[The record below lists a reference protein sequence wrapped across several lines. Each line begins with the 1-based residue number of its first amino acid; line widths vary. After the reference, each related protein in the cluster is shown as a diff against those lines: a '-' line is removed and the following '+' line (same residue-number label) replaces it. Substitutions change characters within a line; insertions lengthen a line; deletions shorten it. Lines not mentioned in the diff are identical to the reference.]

1 MLSMCG
7 LLCRMLRGWRHSEAV
22 MLMAKALSQPHSSLL
37 VQDILAS
44 DSGIVKVNEPSC
56 TSLFC
61 QNSNEGSVGQLLW
74 RDNNKQAVVIAPKQ
88 RVDLKRWTLFMMAA
102 DQLSN
107 SHGRESAQQ
116 ASENGFP
123 SAKPEV
129 TTTITVLLEASYREQ
144 EDNQLLDCYVMV
156 EQLSQPYA
164 WKARDVFGIIV
175 TTTPPQLLAMIQAFF
190 NNALIVDDDFLITK
204 IITVDLVGQPST
216 FDDPLSIPESVTPG
230 PWTTERA
237 SCTQMELAR
246 SVSPTNYTVGQL
258 SVREGDLMGACGIS
272 LHPPTLS
279 AVLRQQSSA
288 ESATDTST
296 TLHPQS
302 SSDSDK
308 RASSLDPQSSY
319 DSVSDYPT
327 SDTDDLSCNVYNF
340 YPRGWAVSGQ
350 QVVSGQPLSVRG
362 VLNQLEGKQYRK
374 PCSIVSNPMEDLW
387 QESDDKTKVVDAGNV
402 YQHGSLRCMNGPSG
416 FSRRS
421 EALLKVQSG
430 SSECSYPYQCIPG
443 KVICQNIQY
452 SAPGKAEQEIVKEAA
467 EYYQR
472 AVSSAQERREWAKK
486 SLSSTSEDD
495 GPPCKFSFS
504 DTKEK
509 AVVTQEPKRQP
520 VRINSEADLS
530 RATNIIK
537 ENLANIVENYLV
549 KHGSS
554 EYQHLV
560 SRAKTND
567 DRNLETDTHSGSQGV
582 NVNVRDKVIHT
593 TTSRVLNDQYEVTKT
608 QDVQQISISISF
620 EDDEKLVT
628 EIIGGRDE
636 GLVSVVDTKKAPVEG
651 FSAEEISGYL
661 TKREEY
667 PHKPVE
673 EDQSPVL
680 SPVEG
685 SGVCK
690 STGRSEKK
698 LVKSEELLPPTM
710 KRESCIDIPNNDDE
724 FRSVTRFEDQSIQER
739 AWLEKEELPGSLIVK
754 SEAVIN
760 ISETFIGN
768 GNFDE
773 PSRNNEKMLEMLQ
786 LHKND
791 LIEAP
796 DTKKEDT
803 SEELIDLEIES
814 KLKEKELAEV
824 SKSPTLKE
832 CFQIIESHKKEEKV
846 SNIEEVVH
854 TDNVDTTS
862 TENVDSSRI
871 KDIDQSLA
879 GNDNKY
885 TDIPIILDSVQENI
899 AVNEK
904 RNQKLSLISEIE
916 ENGDGTHLEIQEKG
930 QVDEVSDDDSSQ
942 KPRCLKEIHKLN
954 TKSSTTSES
963 SFESLPY
970 RMLSSQPDS
979 LNDDLGLVI
988 ELTSAPIDSEKAL
1001 AAKRELIRQERMAA
1015 MSLMS
1020 GTLLESRDEIRSE
1033 AIFEKGSEFETV
1045 DAEKCSDVDAVHEEE
1060 NLEMNAMAAAAS
1072 TQEEDR
1078 ESYPSSLF
1086 DSGVDIVMHEHVS
1099 SINSSLS
1106 KSLVSPVES
1115 AAESG
1120 FSSLKEPLVPEGAM
1134 VEDSGPGEHRG
1145 VCLSKSKDSLDLTD
1159 TDKFPGT
1166 DTLSDDM
1173 ETLSS
1178 NAGDI
1183 TLVESGPVSKEG
1195 SARGSVSDG
1204 IYQDNGYL
1212 RYGSES
1218 SHLDLDSV
1226 GIPNTYLKGS
1236 HYEATAAIEDMSGRD
1251 ELPPNAGGDQLT
1263 QQNLMRHAEKTSI
1276 STDIVDY
1283 CNRLQKLSLD
1293 YVKASSSEKFDQK
1306 SAKYLPDDSETSKRK
1321 TSESIS
1327 SEDTVISKVSA
1338 EEQNNK
1344 IQSQGSQEDQM
1355 ELPESLQECSEYEDL
1370 NKTGDYDVG
1379 MENGEPCKSPVSHIA
1394 INGKIS
1400 ISSGEGIELKE
1411 RYSAVTPTVPL
1422 GADQECD
1429 IAVEGKS
1436 EENER
1441 LLDMKNRSEITEQK
1455 ADESVHKE
1463 GSINGSSLAGSV
1475 ERKHSS
1481 VGHKSRG
1488 STLTSST
1495 SQSEEIPRDATVADK
1510 ALGQEN
1516 YSPKDST
1523 RHVFPDA
1530 AKQSSQSEKTSM
1542 SSAEKE
1548 SNIQPVH
1555 ATETEKSRKSNK
1567 SKSEVSDKSSPNARE
1582 TCSNSDRPSRH
1593 SSRSGVSDLE
1603 DEVFLPPSEN
1613 YIFDGR
1619 PVIYCPKIDMA
1630 DQIGIE
1636 HPQVA
1641 MSVFAVIPSKEIKS
1655 GKDGRWE
1662 EHMGKGSAFK
1672 MADYYAAQDSKIQKE
1687 EKDKPLVVSEFR
1699 KISEGFTVVEDNI
1712 LIEEGQS
1719 KAQIESDTSE
1729 ESVEWKNKTA
1739 EIKAP
1744 LRCIGGAPL
1753 TDDYTHI
1760 EGTEI
1765 EPVANVQEELKTT
1778 KTDSEGWTPSKDSA
1792 NANKMDNEALGEGK
1806 MEEGSDTKG
1815 TCKAAREIHPAVRS
1829 KRADGGGQ
1837 SNLKNGEEVH
1847 SSQTILKSG
1856 VSDIESKSHRESAIY
1871 DDRVRSYESEWV
1883 IAADGHTII
1892 NPVFQES
1899 PISPF
1904 TTQTNN
1910 LIEESPK
1917 PSDYRVFD
1925 LSKPA
1930 IDEASDH
1937 SKPKLARMA
1946 NLERSDTSMAIQRV
1960 SDMEVLP
1967 VNKVAIKILDNDE
1980 SVPQS
1985 PILSP
1990 LSPKFSCKTNSTSFS
2005 GVKEAVAVAEETITR
2020 RRTGSDANDHTISDK
2035 ANEKRLNTSKR
2046 EGKVFDF
2053 DKVPDLEECKS
2064 QGTGSLKS
2072 KESEESEISNVTSN
2086 EDYSAKSEPE
2096 MKTEGDE
2103 RLSTQTLDE
2112 QRSVS
2117 KGDIRSGWAVGGSL
2131 ERLERTSSSKEGKGH
2146 HQGSISSAKSEDLG
2160 MKCEK
2165 VSLKSQ
2171 GSLDKFPHFDQIS
2184 AQQKAR
2190 GARKKVLSVDT
2201 EGKDKL
2207 GKEKSKEMHRSAT
2220 LPVGSLSVKKE
2231 DKKKEKDE
2239 KVKKKKK
2246 EKEVG
2251 VVEKKSAMSSLKG
2264 LLKRS
2269 KPKEKEKEKDKEKDK
2284 DSSSQEKLSSPSL
2297 FRKFERKSRSNTHSP
2312 LLDDKKNSSQGKV
2325 TSSTQQRDVDK
2336 LKHSPV
2342 AANGKTRPV
2351 ISSPVDVRPLS
2362 SPAEIGSSHRSSSVV
2377 GASGSESESP
2387 ASSHQSSPKRI
2398 VNHTRK
2404 TSMGNQPS
2412 PRLYRHVLTRN
2423 LSSSQESVDNPMLS
2437 SSHSTPQTSPHT
2449 SPKRRLVPASAS
2461 SYSLPASR
2469 DMSPPAPVM
2478 GTRALRGSN
2487 NSFSVTIGFKPT
2499 VEKHSR
2505 TMSEGADL
2513 NKVAVSPVCKRKE
2526 GSGILTQLNKR
2537 SSSMEILVFGKI
2549 REHCSEGGKS
2559 PGGSPF
2565 SREGSFRLHRE
2576 ISVET
2581 LFELPETSP
2590 RSSKTQEEYQ
2600 EYLNE
2605 VQARNDSQHGS
2616 SWSLF
2621 EESEME
2627 AQHRG
2632 TPKRRSSHHTT
2643 TGKKLS
2649 LPHNMHLSG
2658 LRETASS
2665 NPNLQRCG
2673 SPFIRGVSHS
2683 SSFTS
2688 SPFRR
2693 PHSSTAVFSP
2703 AKRVMSSVSGLSPPG
2718 ESSPGMPLMRVE
2730 EEGPCRKNLDVD
2742 TGKPPNVLVY
2752 AANKADYFEAVRD
2765 TLVNCL
2771 NQDRY
2776 TVYQLTDE
2784 MAFKSPWAGS
2794 TTLLV
2799 VCGDVPAHVSTVF
2812 IRYLLQGGR
2821 VLSICS
2827 DFLNVAVPLFAFE
2840 LPWTSSL
2847 VASGTVEVQ
2856 EQAVVSISYRR
2867 WSSVQLLH
2875 HQHCFHSSPKN
2886 KRFSQDLEKTSK
2898 KVSRSAVSVEPT
2910 HVEITDE
2917 CGGQHRLNLSI
2928 LATDDTWGAPSLLS
2942 ARLHGGNGKAVFSQV
2957 HLERDPQECFGA
2969 LNVPSKL
2976 SVSNEARLE
2985 ILRDLLNS
2993 ELSMDTT
3000 GSSSSC
3006 VYTAAYFLGRHEL
3019 KQDLLNKLQPHLE
3032 NQELKRPQLILQF
3045 VNAREIAKQAD
3056 EDLLPLLMNACPMT
3070 FSTVRYFE
3078 TLKTTA
3084 IGRLVIYC
3092 DVMTSSMK
3100 VIAGHPPLIHGI
3112 TVVPTQQTQGK
3123 GRSGNTWLSPLG
3135 CAMFSTQLHIPLS
3148 SNLGQHLPFLQHLVA
3163 IAIVQAVREYPG
3175 YGDIPLNLK
3184 WPNDIYIAGDTKV
3197 GGVIVEATTIG
3208 KEVIANVGCGINL
3221 SNSNPTYCINDA
3233 VRQHNKEHKTSLP
3246 EIDRETFLAR
3256 VFNHFEGLI
3265 DTFQTDGPEAVCPIY
3280 YKYWLHSNAVVTVQ
3294 NENRCIEN
3302 AVITGVDNYG
3312 FLEAHLVDGTMITLQ
3327 PDGNSF
3333 DMMEGLIYSKI
3344 H

>member
-1 MLSMCG
+1 MQGSGCG
-7 LLCRMLRGWRHSEAV
+7 L
-22 MLMAKALSQPHSSLL
+22 
-37 VQDILAS
+37 
-44 DSGIVKVNEPSC
+44 
-56 TSLFC
+56 
-61 QNSNEGSVGQLLW
+61 
-74 RDNNKQAVVIAPKQ
+74 
-88 RVDLKRWTLFMMAA
+88 
-102 DQLSN
+102 
-107 SHGRESAQQ
+107 
-116 ASENGFP
+116 
-123 SAKPEV
+123 
-129 TTTITVLLEASYREQ
+129 
-144 EDNQLLDCYVMV
+144 
-156 EQLSQPYA
+156 
-164 WKARDVFGIIV
+164 
-175 TTTPPQLLAMIQAFF
+175 
-190 NNALIVDDDFLITK
+190 
-204 IITVDLVGQPST
+204 
-216 FDDPLSIPESVTPG
+216 
-230 PWTTERA
+230 
-237 SCTQMELAR
+237 
-246 SVSPTNYTVGQL
+246 GQL
-258 SVREGDLMGACGIS
+258 SVKEGDPMGACGIS

-387 QESDDKTKVVDAGNV
+387 QESDEKTKVVDAGNV
-402 YQHGSLRCMNGPSG
+402 YQHGSLRCMNGPAG

-421 EALLKVQSG
+421 ETLLKVRRG
-430 SSECSYPYQCIPG
+430 SSECTYPYRCIPG

-486 SLSSTSEDD
+486 SFSSTSEDD

-509 AVVTQEPKRQP
+509 TVVTQEPKRHP

-554 EYQHLV
+554 EYQHLIPK
-560 SRAKTND
+560 AKGNG
-567 DRNLETDTHSGSQGV
+567 DRSIEADTHNGSQGV

-628 EIIGGRDE
+628 EIIGGCDE
-636 GLVSVVDTKKAPVEG
+636 GLVSVIDTKKASVQG
-651 FSAEEISGYL
+651 FSEEEVSKYFA
-661 TKREEY
+661 KQEES
-667 PHKPVE
+667 PDKSVE

-680 SPVEG
+680 SPVSGKSG
-685 SGVCK
+685 SK
-690 STGRSEKK
+690 SSGRSEKK

-768 GNFDE
+768 GNLDE
-773 PSRNNEKMLEMLQ
+773 PSRSNEKMLEMLQ
-786 LHKND
+786 IHKNGVMED
-791 LIEAP
+791 SQ
-796 DTKKEDT
+796 TKEDI
-803 SEELIDLEIES
+803 SEKPIDFKTES
-814 KLKEKELAEV
+814 GVREKESVEV
-824 SKSPTLKE
+824 NKIADESLISK
-832 CFQIIESHKKEEKV
+832 ESSLITESLEKEEKV
-846 SNIEEVVH
+846 SSPVTVYSADIDSISVENIDSYVV
-854 TDNVDTTS
+854 
-862 TENVDSSRI
+862 
-871 KDIDQSLA
+871 KDINQSLA
-879 GNDNKY
+879 NNDNKY
-885 TDIPIILDSVQENI
+885 SDIPIILDSTQENI

-904 RNQKLSLISEIE
+904 KNHKLSLISEVE
-916 ENGDGTHLEIQEKG
+916 ENEDGNHLEVQEKG
-930 QVDEVSDDDSSQ
+930 QVEEVSDDDSSQ
-942 KPRCLKEIHKLN
+942 KPRCLKDIHKLN

-1033 AIFEKGSEFETV
+1033 AIFEKGSEFDTV
-1045 DAEKCSDVDAVHEEE
+1045 DVEKCTNMDAVHGEE
-1060 NLEMNAMAAAAS
+1060 NIEVNAMAAGAS
-1072 TQEEDR
+1072 TQEDER

-1086 DSGVDIVMHEHVS
+1086 DSGVDIAMHEHVS

-1226 GIPNTYLKGS
+1226 GIPNTYLKGT
-1236 HYEATAAIEDMSGRD
+1236 HYETAAAVDDMSGRD
-1251 ELPPNAGGDQLT
+1251 EFSPNAGGEKLT

-1283 CNRLQKLSLD
+1283 CNRLQKLSMD
-1293 YVKASSSEKFDQK
+1293 YDKASTVEKFDQK
-1306 SAKYLPDDSETSKRK
+1306 SAKYLPDESEASKRK

-1355 ELPESLQECSEYEDL
+1355 ELPESHQECSEYEDIS
-1370 NKTGDYDVG
+1370 KTGDPDKG
-1379 MENGEPCKSPVSHIA
+1379 KESGEPCKSPTSHIGM
-1394 INGKIS
+1394 NSRIS
-1400 ISSGEGIELKE
+1400 ISSGEGVEHEDK
-1411 RYSAVTPTVPL
+1411 RSAVTASVSS
-1422 GADQECD
+1422 GADQTCD
-1429 IAVEGKS
+1429 IVTEGIL
-1436 EENER
+1436 EE
-1441 LLDMKNRSEITEQK
+1441 
-1455 ADESVHKE
+1455 KE
-1463 GSINGSSLAGSV
+1463 GLSDVMNSVDTTELKGDEEMNGSSPTGSV
-1475 ERKHSS
+1475 ERKQSS
-1481 VGHKSRG
+1481 VGYKSRG

-1495 SQSEEIPRDATVADK
+1495 SQSEEIPRDVSAAEKVPS
-1510 ALGQEN
+1510 QEN
-1516 YSPKDST
+1516 DSPKDST
-1523 RHVFPDA
+1523 TKHVFHDA
-1530 AKQSSQSEKTSM
+1530 IKQSHQSEKTSI
-1542 SSAEKE
+1542 SGAEEKE
-1548 SNIQPVH
+1548 SNSQPVP
-1555 ATETEKSRKSNK
+1555 ASEAEKSRKSNK
-1567 SKSEVSDKSSPNARE
+1567 SKSDVSDKSSPNARE

-1662 EHMGKGSAFK
+1662 EHMGKGSVFK

-1699 KISEGFTVVEDNI
+1699 KISEGFTVAEDSV
-1712 LIEEGQS
+1712 LIEEEQP
-1719 KAQIESDTSE
+1719 KAPVDSDTSDE
-1729 ESVEWKNKTA
+1729 NVEWKNKNA
-1739 EIKAP
+1739 ESKVP
-1744 LRCIGGAPL
+1744 LRCTGGAPL

-1760 EGTEI
+1760 EEEEI
-1765 EPVANVQEELKTT
+1765 HPITTDQELKDS
-1778 KTDSEGWTPSKDSA
+1778 KTDNEGWVPSKELT
-1792 NANKMDNEALGEGK
+1792 NVNKIDNGALGEAK
-1806 MEEGSDTKG
+1806 AEKVSDTKSSS
-1815 TCKAAREIHPAVRS
+1815 KPARVIHPAVRS
-1829 KRADGGGQ
+1829 KRADGSVQ
-1837 SNLKNGEEVH
+1837 SKQKNIEEVH
-1847 SSQTILKSG
+1847 GPQTVLKSG
-1856 VSDIESKSHRESAIY
+1856 VSDTESKSHRESAIY

-1910 LIEESPK
+1910 LIEVAQK

-1930 IDEASDH
+1930 LDEAVDH

-1946 NLERSDTSMAIQRV
+1946 NLERSDTAIAIQRV
-1960 SDMEVLP
+1960 SDTEVLP

-1980 SVPQS
+1980 SIPQS

-1990 LSPKFSCKTNSTSFS
+1990 ISPKFTCKTNSSFS
-2005 GVKEAVAVAEETITR
+2005 GAKEAVAAEETITR
-2020 RRTGSDANDHTISDK
+2020 RRTGSDANDNTIGDRV
-2035 ANEKRLNTSKR
+2035 NEKRLITSKR

-2064 QGTGSLKS
+2064 QGTGSLRS
-2072 KESEESEISNVTSN
+2072 KESEESEVSNVTSN
-2086 EDYSAKSEPE
+2086 EEYSAKSEPE
-2096 MKTEGDE
+2096 MKTEGNE
-2103 RLSTQTLDE
+2103 RLSTLTLDE

-2117 KGDIRSGWAVGGSL
+2117 KGDIRGGWAVGGSL
-2131 ERLERTSSSKEGKGH
+2131 ECLERTSSSKEGKGH

-2220 LPVGSLSVKKE
+2220 LPVGSLSIKKE

-2269 KPKEKEKEKDKEKDK
+2269 KPKEKEKEKEKDRDKDK

-2312 LLDDKKNSSQGKV
+2312 LLDDKK
-2325 TSSTQQRDVDK
+2325 
-2336 LKHSPV
+2336 
-2342 AANGKTRPV
+2342 
-2351 ISSPVDVRPLS
+2351 
-2362 SPAEIGSSHRSSSVV
+2362 
-2377 GASGSESESP
+2377 
-2387 ASSHQSSPKRI
+2387 
-2398 VNHTRK
+2398 
-2404 TSMGNQPS
+2404 
-2412 PRLYRHVLTRN
+2412 
-2423 LSSSQESVDNPMLS
+2423 
-2437 SSHSTPQTSPHT
+2437 
-2449 SPKRRLVPASAS
+2449 
-2461 SYSLPASR
+2461 
-2469 DMSPPAPVM
+2469 
-2478 GTRALRGSN
+2478 
-2487 NSFSVTIGFKPT
+2487 
-2499 VEKHSR
+2499 
-2505 TMSEGADL
+2505 
-2513 NKVAVSPVCKRKE
+2513 
-2526 GSGILTQLNKR
+2526 
-2537 SSSMEILVFGKI
+2537 
-2549 REHCSEGGKS
+2549 
-2559 PGGSPF
+2559 
-2565 SREGSFRLHRE
+2565 
-2576 ISVET
+2576 
-2581 LFELPETSP
+2581 
-2590 RSSKTQEEYQ
+2590 
-2600 EYLNE
+2600 
-2605 VQARNDSQHGS
+2605 HGS
-2616 SWSLF
+2616 
-2621 EESEME
+2621 
-2627 AQHRG
+2627 Q
-2632 TPKRRSSHHTT
+2632 
-2643 TGKKLS
+2643 
-2649 LPHNMHLSG
+2649 G

-2673 SPFIRGVSHS
+2673 SPFVRGVTHS

-2703 AKRVMSSVSGLSPPG
+2703 AKRVISSVSGLSPPG

-2875 HQHCFHSSPKN
+2875 HQHCFHSSPRH

-2969 LNVPSKL
+2969 SNVPSKL

-3000 GSSSSC
+3000 SSSSSC

-3019 KQDLLNKLQPHLE
+3019 KQDLLNRLQPHLE
-3032 NQELKRPQLILQF
+3032 NQELKRPQLTLQF

-3078 TLKTTA
+3078 TLKTTS

-3092 DVMTSSMK
+3092 DVMTTSMK
-3100 VIAGHPPLIHGI
+3100 VTAGHPPLIHGI

-3123 GRSGNTWLSPLG
+3123 GRSGNAWLSPLG
-3135 CAMFSTQLHIPLS
+3135 CAMFTTQLHIPLS

-3256 VFNHFEGLI
+3256 IFNHFEGLI
-3265 DTFQTDGPEAVCPIY
+3265 DTFQKDGPEAVCPIY

-3294 NENRCIEN
+3294 NENRSTEN

-3312 FLEAHLVDGTMITLQ
+3312 FLIAHLVDGTMITLQ

-3333 DMMEGLIYSKI
+3333 DMMEGLIYSKLQ
-3344 H
+3344 

>member
-37 VQDILAS
+37 VQDIRAS

-56 TSLFC
+56 TSIFC

-102 DQLSN
+102 DHPSN
-107 SHGRESAQQ
+107 SHSRESAQQ

-123 SAKPEV
+123 SAKSDV

-164 WKARDVFGIIV
+164 WKARDVFGVIV

-204 IITVDLVGQPST
+204 LITVDLVGQPST

-230 PWTTERA
+230 PWTTEKTT
-237 SCTQMELAR
+237 CTQMELAR

-258 SVREGDLMGACGIS
+258 SVREGDPMGACGIS

-362 VLNQLEGKQYRK
+362 VLNHLEGKQYRK

-387 QESDDKTKVVDAGNV
+387 QESDEKTKVVDAGSV
-402 YQHGSLRCMNGPSG
+402 YQHGSLRCMNGPAG
-416 FSRRS
+416 FSKRS
-421 EALLKVQSG
+421 ETLLKVRRG
-430 SSECSYPYQCIPG
+430 SSECSYPYRCIPG
-443 KVICQNIQY
+443 KVICQNIQH
-452 SAPGKAEQEIVKEAA
+452 SVPGKAEQEIVKEAA

-472 AVSSAQERREWAKK
+472 AVSSAQERREWTKK
-486 SLSSTSEDD
+486 SFSSTSEDD

-509 AVVTQEPKRQP
+509 AVVTQEPKRHP
-520 VRINSEADLS
+520 VRISSEADLS

-554 EYQHLV
+554 EYHHLIPK
-560 SRAKTND
+560 AKGNG
-567 DRNLETDTHSGSQGV
+567 DRSVEADTHNGSQGV

-628 EIIGGRDE
+628 EIMGGCDE
-636 GLVSVVDTKKAPVEG
+636 GLVSVIDTKKAPVQG
-651 FSAEEISGYL
+651 FSEEEVSNYFANQ
-661 TKREEY
+661 EES
-667 PHKPVE
+667 PDKSME

-680 SPVEG
+680 SPV
-685 SGVCK
+685 SGKIASK
-690 STGRSEKK
+690 SSGRSEKK

-768 GNFDE
+768 GNLDE
-773 PSRNNEKMLEMLQ
+773 PSRTNEKMLEMLQ
-786 LHKND
+786 LHKNGVMED
-791 LIEAP
+791 SH
-796 DTKKEDT
+796 TKEEDI
-803 SEELIDLEIES
+803 SEKLIDLETES
-814 KLKEKELAEV
+814 GIREKELAQVNKIADE
-824 SKSPTLKE
+824 SPILKE
-832 CFQIIESHKKEEKV
+832 SSLITESLEKEEKV
-846 SNIEEVVH
+846 SSPTTEEKVYSPD
-854 TDNVDTTS
+854 TDSTS
-862 TENVDSSRI
+862 VENMDSYRV
-871 KDIDQSLA
+871 KDINKSLA

-885 TDIPIILDSVQENI
+885 SDIPIILDSAQENI
-899 AVNEK
+899 AVSEK
-904 RNQKLSLISEIE
+904 KTHKLSLISEVE
-916 ENGDGTHLEIQEKG
+916 ENGDGNHLEVQEKG

-942 KPRCLKEIHKLN
+942 KPRCLKDIHKLN

-1020 GTLLESRDEIRSE
+1020 GTLLESRDEIRYE
-1033 AIFEKGSEFETV
+1033 AIFEKGSEFDTV
-1045 DAEKCSDVDAVHEEE
+1045 DVEKCTDVDAVHGEE
-1060 NLEMNAMAAAAS
+1060 NIEVNAMAAAAS

-1086 DSGVDIVMHEHVS
+1086 DSGVDIAMHEHVS

-1236 HYEATAAIEDMSGRD
+1236 HYETAAGVEEISGRD
-1251 ELPPNAGGDQLT
+1251 ELSPKAGGEKLT

-1283 CNRLQKLSLD
+1283 CNRLQKLSMD
-1293 YVKASSSEKFDQK
+1293 YDKVSTSEKFDQK
-1306 SAKYLPDDSETSKRK
+1306 SAKYLPEESEASKRK

-1355 ELPESLQECSEYEDL
+1355 ELPESLLECSEYEDIS
-1370 NKTGDYDVG
+1370 KTGDFDKG
-1379 MENGEPCKSPVSHIA
+1379 KENGEPCKSPISHIGM
-1394 INGKIS
+1394 NSRIS
-1400 ISSGEGIELKE
+1400 VSSGEGVEHKDKD
-1411 RYSAVTPTVPL
+1411 SAVAPAVSS
-1422 GADQECD
+1422 GADQYCD
-1429 IAVEGKS
+1429 IAIEGKS
-1436 EENER
+1436 GENEG
-1441 LLDMKNRSEITEQK
+1441 LSDVMNRVDTTELNG
-1455 ADESVHKE
+1455 DESMCKE
-1463 GSINGSSLAGSV
+1463 EESNGSSLIGSV
-1475 ERKHSS
+1475 ERKQSS

-1495 SQSEEIPRDATVADK
+1495 SQSEEIPKDVSAAEKVPS
-1510 ALGQEN
+1510 QEN
-1516 YSPKDST
+1516 DSPKDST
-1523 RHVFPDA
+1523 T
-1530 AKQSSQSEKTSM
+1530 KQSYQSEKTSI
-1542 SSAEKE
+1542 SGAEEKE
-1548 SNIQPVH
+1548 SSSQPVPMSE
-1555 ATETEKSRKSNK
+1555 AEKSRKSNK
-1567 SKSEVSDKSSPNARE
+1567 SKSDVSDKSSPNARE

-1662 EHMGKGSAFK
+1662 EHMGKGSVFK
-1672 MADYYAAQDSKIQKE
+1672 MADYYAAQDSQIQKE

-1699 KISEGFTVVEDNI
+1699 KISEGFTVAEDSV
-1712 LIEEGQS
+1712 LLEEEQP
-1719 KAQIESDTSE
+1719 KAPVESDTSDGN
-1729 ESVEWKNKTA
+1729 VEWKNKNA
-1739 EIKAP
+1739 ESKAP
-1744 LRCIGGAPL
+1744 LRCTGGAPL

-1760 EGTEI
+1760 EEDEI
-1765 EPVANVQEELKTT
+1765 EPITAAKEELKAT
-1778 KTDSEGWTPSKDSA
+1778 KTDNEGWVPSKESI
-1792 NANKMDNEALGEGK
+1792 NVKKLDNGTLGEAK
-1806 MEEGSDTKG
+1806 VEKVSDTKSS
-1815 TCKAAREIHPAVRS
+1815 CKPTRVIHPAVRS
-1829 KRADGGGQ
+1829 KRADGSVQ
-1837 SNLKNGEEVH
+1837 NKQKNVEEIH
-1847 SSQTILKSG
+1847 GPQTVLKSG
-1856 VSDIESKSHRESAIY
+1856 VSDIESRSHKESAIY
-1871 DDRVRSYESEWV
+1871 DDRVRSYDSEWV

-1910 LIEESPK
+1910 LIEESQK

-1925 LSKPA
+1925 LSKPPL
-1930 IDEASDH
+1930 DDTVDH

-1946 NLERSDTSMAIQRV
+1946 NLERSDTAIAIQRV

-1985 PILSP
+1985 PVLSP
-1990 LSPKFSCKTNSTSFS
+1990 LSPRFPGKTNSSFS
-2005 GVKEAVAVAEETITR
+2005 GAKEAVAAEETITR
-2020 RRTGSDANDHTISDK
+2020 RRTGSDANDHTTGDK
-2035 ANEKRLNTSKR
+2035 ANEKRINTSKR

-2086 EDYSAKSEPE
+2086 EEYSAKSEPE
-2096 MKTEGDE
+2096 MKTEGSE
-2103 RLSTQTLDE
+2103 RLSTLTLDE

-2117 KGDIRSGWAVGGSL
+2117 KGDIRGGWAVGGSL
-2131 ERLERTSSSKEGKGH
+2131 ECLERTSSSKEGKGH

-2220 LPVGSLSVKKE
+2220 LPVGSLSIKKE

-2251 VVEKKSAMSSLKG
+2251 VVEKKSAISSLKG
-2264 LLKRS
+2264 LLKRT
-2269 KPKEKEKEKDKEKDK
+2269 KPKEKEKEKEKDKDKDK

-2312 LLDDKKNSSQGKV
+2312 LLDDKKHTSPGKV
-2325 TSSTQQRDVDK
+2325 ASSTQQRDVDK

-2351 ISSPVDVRPLS
+2351 ISGPVDVRPLS
-2362 SPAEIGSSHRSSSVV
+2362 SPAEIGSSGRSSSVV

-2387 ASSHQSSPKRI
+2387 ASSHHSSPKRI

-2437 SSHSTPQTSPHT
+2437 SSHSSPQTSPHT

-2590 RSSKTQEEYQ
+2590 RSSRTQEEYQ

-2621 EESEME
+2621 EESETE
-2627 AQHRG
+2627 GQHRA
-2632 TPKRRSSHHTT
+2632 TPKRRSSHHTAM
-2643 TGKKLS
+2643 GKKLS

-2673 SPFIRGVSHS
+2673 SPFVRGVTHS

-2703 AKRVMSSVSGLSPPG
+2703 AKRVISSVSGLSPPG

-2827 DFLNVAVPLFAFE
+2827 DFLNVAVPLF
-2840 LPWTSSL
+2840 
-2847 VASGTVEVQ
+2847 GTVEVQ

-2875 HQHCFHSSPKN
+2875 HQHCFHSSPRH

-2957 HLERDPQECFGA
+2957 HLERDPQECIGA
-2969 LNVPSKL
+2969 SNVPSKL

-2985 ILRDLLNS
+2985 ILRDLLNT

-3006 VYTAAYFLGRHEL
+3006 VYTSAYFLGRHEL
-3019 KQDLLNKLQPHLE
+3019 KQDLLNRLQPHLE
-3032 NQELKRPQLILQF
+3032 NQELKRPQLTLQF

-3100 VIAGHPPLIHGI
+3100 VTAGHPPLIHGI

-3123 GRSGNTWLSPLG
+3123 GRSGNDWLSPLG
-3135 CAMFSTQLHIPLS
+3135 CAMFTTQLHIPLS
-3148 SNLGQHLPFLQHLVA
+3148 SNLGQHLPFLQHLIA
-3163 IAIVQAVREYPG
+3163 IAIVQAVREYPE

-3184 WPNDIYIAGDTKV
+3184 WPNDIYIGGDTKV

-3256 VFNHFEGLI
+3256 IFNHFEDLI
-3265 DTFQTDGPEAVCPIY
+3265 DTFQRDGPEAVCPIY

-3294 NENRCIEN
+3294 NENRSTGN

-3312 FLEAHLVDGTMITLQ
+3312 FLIAHLVDGTMITLQ

-3333 DMMEGLIYSKI
+3333 DMMEGLIYSKLQ
-3344 H
+3344 

>member
-2312 LLDDKKNSSQGKV
+2312 LLDDKKNSSQG
-2325 TSSTQQRDVDK
+2325 
-2336 LKHSPV
+2336 
-2342 AANGKTRPV
+2342 
-2351 ISSPVDVRPLS
+2351 
-2362 SPAEIGSSHRSSSVV
+2362 
-2377 GASGSESESP
+2377 
-2387 ASSHQSSPKRI
+2387 
-2398 VNHTRK
+2398 
-2404 TSMGNQPS
+2404 
-2412 PRLYRHVLTRN
+2412 
-2423 LSSSQESVDNPMLS
+2423 
-2437 SSHSTPQTSPHT
+2437 
-2449 SPKRRLVPASAS
+2449 
-2461 SYSLPASR
+2461 
-2469 DMSPPAPVM
+2469 
-2478 GTRALRGSN
+2478 
-2487 NSFSVTIGFKPT
+2487 
-2499 VEKHSR
+2499 
-2505 TMSEGADL
+2505 
-2513 NKVAVSPVCKRKE
+2513 
-2526 GSGILTQLNKR
+2526 
-2537 SSSMEILVFGKI
+2537 
-2549 REHCSEGGKS
+2549 
-2559 PGGSPF
+2559 
-2565 SREGSFRLHRE
+2565 
-2576 ISVET
+2576 
-2581 LFELPETSP
+2581 
-2590 RSSKTQEEYQ
+2590 
-2600 EYLNE
+2600 
-2605 VQARNDSQHGS
+2605 
-2616 SWSLF
+2616 
-2621 EESEME
+2621 
-2627 AQHRG
+2627 
-2632 TPKRRSSHHTT
+2632 
-2643 TGKKLS
+2643 
-2649 LPHNMHLSG
+2649 

-2827 DFLNVAVPLFAFE
+2827 DFLNVAVPLFGDPTFSAMGLE
-2840 LPWTSSL
+2840 TNSYPLEEK
-2847 VASGTVEVQ
+2847 GTVEVQ